1 MGIDEIIKNLTLREK
16 AELLT
21 GKDFWQTLDI
31 ERLGIPSIFLSDGP
45 HGLRRQAAKA
55 DHLGLNP
62 SIPATC
68 FPTAAAMA
76 NSWNEELGEKM
87 GKALGEEAASLE
99 VNVLLGPGTCM
110 KRNPRCGRNFEYF
123 SEDPYL
129 AGKMS
134 AAYIRGIQANGTSA
148 CVKHFAANNQEFN
161 RKKYNAVVSERA
173 LREIYLKGFEIAV
186 KEGGAF
192 AVMTTYGGINGLWTA
207 GNYDLLTTILRNEWQ
222 FDGIAMTDWWADINE
237 EGGEPSIKNTAA
249 MVRSQND
256 IYMVAQ
262 DAEHNSNGDDLEES
276 LENGTLKRAD
286 LAGCAG
292 NILRVLMRLP
302 VMDRSLGR
310 QSREEIEAA
319 EALAKEDQ
327 ADPDIEWYTL
337 NGKLEL
343 DG

>member
-76 NSWNEELGEKM
+76 NSWNEELGEEM

-99 VNVLLGPGTCM
+99 VNVLLGPGICM

-129 AGKMS
+129 AGKMA
-134 AAYIRGIQANGTSA
+134 AAYVRGIQKNGVAA
-148 CVKHFAANNQEFN
+148 CPKHFAVNNQET
-161 RKKYNAVVSERA
+161 RRMVSNSILDERT
-173 LREIYLKGFEIAV
+173 LREIYLTGFEIVV
-186 KEGGAF
+186 KEGKPQTI
-192 AVMTTYGGINGLWTA
+192 MSSYNLLNGIYANE
-207 GNYDLLTTILRNEWQ
+207 NRHLLVDILRKEWGYQ
-222 FDGIAMTDWWADINE
+222 GAVVTDW
-237 EGGEPSIKNTAA
+237 GCS
-249 MVRSQND
+249 ND
-256 IYMVAQ
+256 HAQ
-262 DAEHNSNGDDLEES
+262 GVKAGSTLEMPCPGWDS
-276 LENGTLKRAD
+276 P
-286 LAGCAG
+286 
-292 NILRVLMRLP
+292 VLGIGITPWFSPR
-302 VMDRSLGR
+302 DRFLS
-310 QSREEIEAA
+310 
-319 EALAKEDQ
+319 
-327 ADPDIEWYTL
+327 P
-337 NGKLEL
+337 
-343 DG
+343 